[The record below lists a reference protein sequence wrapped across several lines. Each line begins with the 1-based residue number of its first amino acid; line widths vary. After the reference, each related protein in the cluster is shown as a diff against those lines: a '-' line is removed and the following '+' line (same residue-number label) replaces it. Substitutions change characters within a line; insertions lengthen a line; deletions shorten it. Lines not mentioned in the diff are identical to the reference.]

1 MEDVLVDLSQEHALQ
16 SIELGRHLLG
26 EVLQVSRLD
35 HLQPLKNTQDRD
47 TRHTFNWEQEKKKKK
62 NAVKTI
68 TVAENGSNGK
78 RNSLTRGRNPT

>member
-35 HLQPLKNTQDRD
+35 HLQPLKNTQNRD
-47 TRHTFNWEQEKKKKK
+47 TRHTFNWEQK
-62 NAVKTI
+62 
-68 TVAENGSNGK
+68 
-78 RNSLTRGRNPT
+78 